1 MNLKW
6 MSSAGAFD
14 LSYFRQVYLLG
25 LAIMLWGGGYL
36 GAAAPDLKIV
46 FWILFV
52 TALFG
57 IFTRLSL
64 LLLMIV
70 SIRICGFPPFANIL
84 ADYYLDVGLILMTAR
99 SGDAFTIDG
108 LLQAQ
113 ARGDNKDIDP
123 PKDSVVYAWPMRL
136 IWLAGLAA
144 LLLAGPSDLLTLSVF
159 LALYVVSFLP
169 LSAMIH
175 NWATK
180 MFPKP
185 LFVIYDGG
193 CRLCRRT
200 VAALNSLDEF
210 GRIIYIDGKDVAE
223 LKRFGLGVLDP
234 AALAKDMHV
243 LKGGRVFLGFAGYR
257 EMVKR
262 IAVLWLLLPFL
273 YVPFIERY
281 GQKTYRYVADDF
293 RSKAILPEFGHLKWT
308 DPPVGK
314 IDFVV
319 PAVVFL
325 LLLAGHLLS
334 S

>member
-6 MSSAGAFD
+6 MSPASAFD
-14 LSYFRQVYLLG
+14 LSYFRQIYLWG

-36 GAAAPDLKIV
+36 GFAPMNLKIA

-84 ADYYLDVGLILMTAR
+84 ADYYLDVGLILMATR
-99 SGDAFTIDG
+99 SGDVFTIDG

-113 ARGDNKDIDP
+113 VRGDNKDIDP
-123 PKDSVVYAWPMRL
+123 PKASVVYAWPMRL
-136 IWLAGLAA
+136 IWMTGLVA
-144 LLLAGPSDLLTLSVF
+144 LLSAGPSDLLTLSVF
-159 LALYVVSFLP
+159 LALYAVSFLP
-169 LSAMIH
+169 LSALIH

-180 MFPKP
+180 MFPQP

-223 LKRFGLGVLDP
+223 LKRFGLDDVDS
-234 AALAKDMHV
+234 AALAKDIHI
-243 LKGGRVFLGFAGYR
+243 LKDGRVFLGFAGYR

-262 IAVLWLLLPFL
+262 ITVLWLLLPFL
-273 YVPFIERY
+273 YVPLIERY

-293 RSKAILPEFGHLKWT
+293 RSKATLPEFRYLKWT

-314 IDFVV
+314 IDFIA
-319 PAVVFL
+319 PAAIFF
-325 LLLAGHLLS
+325 LLLAGHVFNL
-334 S
+334 